1 MQIPQMSKLYRF
13 YLQKKNLYIETLP
26 PPESCIENLYKTY
39 KNAKLQVCI
48 DFLKKSIHTIQ
59 PRKPSNYGLS
69 GHFV

>member
-1 MQIPQMSKLYRF
+1 MSKLYRF
-13 YLQKKNLYIETLP
+13 YLQKKKSIHRNAP
-26 PPESCIENLYKTY
+26 PPGSCIENLYRAY
-39 KNAKLQVCI
+39 KNAESRVCI